1 MDDLLEKTKEL
12 ERKYSKR
19 KAGPVVLEKGQLKN
33 LPKSLQEIE
42 SEIEAAAE
50 RAAIQEEAKP

>member
-1 MDDLLEKTKEL
+1 MNDLLEKTKEL

-19 KAGPVVLEKGQLKN
+19 KAGHVVLEKGRLN
-33 LPKSLQEIE
+33 NHPKSLQEIE